1 MAEALE
7 AEAADVPDAPQEFGP
22 SRVTTQ
28 EKVGKSA
35 ILSQG
40 RPSLTFTRAPST
52 PLVPVPYNINKR
64 RRWLR
69 DSLASSFA
77 SIVPSIRVVC
87 TITPV
92 AL

>member
-40 RPSLTFTRAPST
+40 RL
-52 PLVPVPYNINKR
+52 LVPSGSAAAARPTLPPTLFER
-64 RRWLR
+64 LR
-69 DSLASSFA
+69 TWAKLNAASSTQ
-77 SIVPSIRVVC
+77 SGGYSR
-87 TITPV
+87 
-92 AL
+92 